1 MNQEVSKCLKCG
13 AELELGTFFLGKEPL
28 PFGAY
33 YCPNCHFIYISKIF
47 VESLFKYFCEKG
59 GKL

>member
-13 AELELGTFFLGKEPL
+13 AELELGTFLLGKEPL

-47 VESLFKYFCEKG
+47 VESLFKYLNKG
-59 GKL
+59 GIE